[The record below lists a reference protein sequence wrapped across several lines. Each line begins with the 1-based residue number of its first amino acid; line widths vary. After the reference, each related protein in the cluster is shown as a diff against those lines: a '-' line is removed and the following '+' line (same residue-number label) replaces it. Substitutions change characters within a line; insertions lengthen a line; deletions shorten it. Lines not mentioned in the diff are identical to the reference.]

1 MAMQRKDCTI
11 KSGRVYSLK
20 IPTDFPE
27 SDGTAVWDSTTAVI
41 VELSNGEHTGLGYTY
56 CDVSAAHVA
65 EFLIREVASGKSA
78 FSIPAIHLELERKVR
93 NMGRPGVASCAISAI
108 DTALWDLKGRFLQ
121 LPLTLLLG
129 QARPR
134 IEAYGSGGFTSYSEE
149 QLVRQLAG
157 WASEGF
163 RSVKMKIG
171 TGSDTLQR
179 VEAVTKALGG
189 SCELYVDANGAYKRK
204 QALHYARKFAD
215 MGVTWFEEPVTSDD
229 VIGLRL
235 LVERLPPPL
244 RVAAGEYIYTP
255 DDATRLLRHNA
266 LDVLQTDATRCGG
279 VTDFLAMA
287 HAAER
292 EHVPFSAHTAPSLHA
307 SLCCSVT
314 PAINVEYFHD
324 HSRIE
329 QMIFDG
335 AICAHDGTLEPDL
348 TRPGLGLIL
357 KKQDAEPYM
366 IFDSGTTS

>member
-1 MAMQRKDCTI
+1 MRQKDCTI
-11 KSGRVYSLK
+11 LSGRVYGLK

-41 VELSNGEHTGLGYTY
+41 VELSNGEHIGLGYTY
-56 CDVSAAHVA
+56 CDVSSAHVA

-93 NMGRPGVASCAISAI
+93 NMGRPGLVSCAISAI
-108 DTALWDLKGRFLQ
+108 DTALWDLKAKLVQ
-121 LPLTLLLG
+121 LPLMLLLG

-134 IEAYGSGGFTSYSEE
+134 IAAYGSGGFTSYSEE
-149 QLVRQLAG
+149 QLVKQLAG

-171 TGSDTLQR
+171 TSADTLRR
-179 VEAVTKALGG
+179 VQAVTKVLGG
-189 SCELYVDANGAYKRK
+189 SCELYVDANGAYQRK
-204 QALHYARKFAD
+204 HALDYGQKFAE
-215 MGVTWFEEPVTSDD
+215 MGITWFEEPVTSDD

-235 LVERLPPPL
+235 LVERVPAPV

-266 LDVLQTDATRCGG
+266 LDVLQTDGTRCGG
-279 VTDFLAMA
+279 LTDFLAMA

-292 EHVPFSAHTAPSLHA
+292 EHVPFSAHIAPSLHA

-335 AICAHDGTLEPDL
+335 AIRARDGMLEPDL
-348 TRPGLGLIL
+348 TRPGLGLVL
-357 KKQDAEPYM
+357 KKPDAEPYI
-366 IFDSGTTS
+366 IFDSGTIC